1 MGVCRGECDV
11 GMCRGSVMWVCVCRG
26 SMVWMCLEEV

>member
-11 GMCRGSVMWVCVCRG
+11 GVCRGSVMWVGGCRGSVMWVCVG
-26 SMVWMCLEEV
+26 AV